1 MNKKKMKLKKFYF
14 HPITVFILLTVLT
27 VLLSG
32 LLSGLEV
39 QATYSKLNLSTGKLE
54 STLIAVENLCN
65 YDGLKYIIGNVSRN
79 FLSFAPLG
87 TLLIALIG
95 LTIGEGSGFIE
106 TLTRRHISKIPKVI
120 LTFLVIFIATISS
133 LINEVGYAILIPLAL
148 ICSNNS

>member
-54 STLIAVENLCN
+54 STLVAVENLCN
-65 YDGLKYIIGNVSRN
+65 YDGLKYIISNAGKN
-79 FLSFAPLG
+79 FMSFTTLS

-95 LTIGEGSGFIE
+95 LSVAKSTGLFDTFIK
-106 TLTRRHISKIPKVI
+106 RK
-120 LTFLVIFIATISS
+120 
-133 LINEVGYAILIPLAL
+133 LIKLD
-148 ICSNNS
+148 NSDCIKFN